1 MVKISGSLDI
11 QRGFVRLKPNIPF
24 LGVTAGINTYEIN
37 EGQITIELPPTPQD
51 RVFLVDYSLSRDGAF
66 LPIES
71 WVVPNYDCN
80 LDEVRGIIS
89 FKHNLQLQTQINE
102 LQSEKEKLQTDLL
115 ETQDKYGQSLLQLK
129 QLSEQ
134 LSALEL
140 EKQQAEI
147 DNGLLV
153 KRIHQISAIANP

>member
-71 WVVPNYDCN
+71 WVVPNYDCD

-147 DNGLLV
+147 DNG
-153 KRIHQISAIANP
+153 QIGRAHV

>member
-147 DNGLLV
+147 DNGQDRKSV
-153 KRIHQISAIANP
+153 V

>member
-11 QRGFVRLKPNIPF
+11 QRGFVRLKPNISF

-71 WVVPNYDCN
+71 WVVPNYDCS
-80 LDEVRGIIS
+80 LDEVRG
-89 FKHNLQLQTQINE
+89 FLTK
-102 LQSEKEKLQTDLL
+102 
-115 ETQDKYGQSLLQLK
+115 
-129 QLSEQ
+129 
-134 LSALEL
+134 
-140 EKQQAEI
+140 
-147 DNGLLV
+147 
-153 KRIHQISAIANP
+153 